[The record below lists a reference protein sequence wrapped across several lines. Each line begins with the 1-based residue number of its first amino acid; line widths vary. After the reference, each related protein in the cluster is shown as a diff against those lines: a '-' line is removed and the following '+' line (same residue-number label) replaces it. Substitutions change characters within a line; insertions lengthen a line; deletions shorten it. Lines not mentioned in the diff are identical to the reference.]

1 MNVGAAFT
9 VRSRYDGL
17 MKLSREE
24 FLRLRA
30 GLAAL
35 DPLLVAASD
44 EVDSTLLQWARNL
57 SPLQRLSA
65 ASRASAALHRFQIEP
80 PPKAG

>member
-1 MNVGAAFT
+1 
-9 VRSRYDGL
+9 
-17 MKLSREE
+17 MKLSQEE

-30 GLAAL
+30 RLAAL

-44 EVDSTLLQWARNL
+44 EVDSTLLEWARSL
-57 SPLQRLSA
+57 SPLERLSA
-65 ASRASAALHRFQIEP
+65 ASRASAALHGFYVEP